1 VIRAI
6 QWLPVAC
13 VLLFAPGARAAQSYD
28 SCDYFITS
36 LPAVANAQGTWCLRQ
51 DLSTA
56 IASGSAIAVTANNV
70 TLDCNQ
76 FKLGGLPAG
85 AGTQAI
91 GIASY
96 RDNVTVR
103 NCHVRGF
110 RIGFSGSS
118 TETGQL
124 IEDNRF
130 QGNTAVG
137 IDVGGERSIVRRNL
151 VLDTGGSA
159 TGIAIFAGISSGGG
173 VDVLDN
179 TIDGV
184 EADTSGHDAVG
195 LLVAGPGA
203 GGMVKGNRVRNVVG
217 TDGSQPFAV
226 KVFSHPNS
234 LVGNHLGGAASAVD
248 HGLYCADASSRAQ
261 GNVINGFYFSLQGC
275 GDAGGNIVP
284 P

>member
-1 VIRAI
+1 MIRAI

-13 VLLFAPGARAAQSYD
+13 VLLFAPDTRAAQSYD
-28 SCDYFITS
+28 SCDYFIDS

-56 IASGSAIAVTANNV
+56 ITSGSAIAVTANNV
-70 TLDCNQ
+70 TLDCNH
-76 FKLGGLPAG
+76 FKLGGLAAG
-85 AGTQAI
+85 PGTLTM

-110 RIGFSGSS
+110 RTGFSGSS

-124 IEDNRF
+124 VEDNRF
-130 QGNTAVG
+130 QSNTAVG
-137 IDVGGERSIVRRNL
+137 IDVSGTGSTVRRNL
-151 VLDTGGSA
+151 VLDTGGS
-159 TGIAIFAGISSGGG
+159 TSGTVIFAGIAAGGG

-179 TIDGV
+179 TVDSV
-184 EADTSGHDAVG
+184 TADTSDHEAVG
-195 LLVAGPGA
+195 LFVAGPGS
-203 GGMVKGNRVRNVVG
+203 GGVVKGNRVRNIIG
-217 TDGSQPFAV
+217 PEGAQPYAV

-234 LVGNHLGGAASAVD
+234 LVGNHLAGAASAVD
-248 HGLYCADASSRAQ
+248 HGLYCVDASSRAQ
-261 GNVINGFYFSLQGC
+261 DNVINGYTFSLQGC

-284 P
+284 